1 MKVVRIY
8 RWLYVTAVLVG
19 PFLTLE
25 FVWRLADIF
34 NGLMAIPNLIAL
46 VLLSGV
52 IAHESRDY
60 FKRLNNGEIDEG
72 FKKIK

>member
-1 MKVVRIY
+1 
-8 RWLYVTAVLVG
+8 
-19 PFLTLE
+19 
-25 FVWRLADIF
+25 
-34 NGLMAIPNLIAL
+34 MAIPNLIAL